1 MDKSYK
7 GSIVKIELLPARDIP
22 ALYKPGAIL
31 AGHDSSGAITSMI
44 CSVDDLEIARMILSD
59 GMSDGMPGSKGG
71 AT

>member
-7 GSIVKIELLPARDIP
+7 GGIVKIELLPARDVP

-31 AGHDSSGAITSMI
+31 AGHDSAGAITSMI
-44 CSVDDLEIARMILSD
+44 CSVDDLEIARMILSGD
-59 GMSDGMPGSKGG
+59 MPKGG

>member
-7 GSIVKIELLPARDIP
+7 GGIVKIELLPAHDIP

-44 CSVDDLEIARMILSD
+44 CSVDDLEIARMILSGD
-59 GMSDGMPGSKGG
+59 MPGSKGG